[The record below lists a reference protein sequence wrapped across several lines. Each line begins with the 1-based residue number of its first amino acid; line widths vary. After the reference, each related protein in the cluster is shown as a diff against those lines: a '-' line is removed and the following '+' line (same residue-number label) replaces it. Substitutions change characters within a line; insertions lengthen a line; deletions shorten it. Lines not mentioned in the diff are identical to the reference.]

1 VHFRRAPQKDFVT
14 MNCMG
19 RDPQPLSSFHHIV
32 VRGSRK
38 MNIVHDD
45 NDRWNLLRML
55 FYMNDSNYL
64 RNWERSLSDLK
75 VKNFAWPGVWPE
87 QQRLVYI
94 LAFCLHDNHLHLLV
108 KQAQEHGIS
117 QFMKRFGSGF
127 SIRYNKK
134 YEGSGSVFQGKYR
147 SRIIKSDTDLREV
160 AQYVMTKNVFE
171 RYPNGGLRAAERDF
185 EKAYAWALTDSFS
198 SFCDYAGGRKSPIV
212 TKDLLE
218 DLFPTPFKFKREAR
232 DYLIRREEKE
242 EVISRLLLE

>member
-1 VHFRRAPQKDFVT
+1 MA
-14 MNCMG
+14 
-19 RDPQPLSSFHHIV
+19 RDPQPLGSFHHIV

-38 MNIVHDD
+38 MDIVHDD

-75 VKNFAWPGVWPE
+75 AGIFVWPKE
-87 QQRLVYI
+87 WPAQKRLIHV

-108 KQAQEHGIS
+108 KQAQEQGIS

-134 YEGSGSVFQGKYR
+134 HGGSGSVFQGKYR
-147 SRIIKSDTDLREV
+147 SRIINSDTELREV
-160 AQYVMTKNVFE
+160 AQYIMTKNVFE
-171 RYPNGGLRAAERDF
+171 RYPNGGLKEAEYDF
-185 EKAYAWALTDSFS
+185 EEACAWALTDSFS
-198 SFCDYAGGRKSPIV
+198 SFCEYAGDRKSPII

-218 DLFPTPFKFKREAR
+218 DFFPTPGEFKGEAR
-232 DYLIRREEKE
+232 DYLLRRKERE